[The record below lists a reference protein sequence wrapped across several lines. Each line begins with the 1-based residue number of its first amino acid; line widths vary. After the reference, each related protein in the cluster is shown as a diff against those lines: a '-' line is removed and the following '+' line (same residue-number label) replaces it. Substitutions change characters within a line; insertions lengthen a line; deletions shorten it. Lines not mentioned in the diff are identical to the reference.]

1 MYTNNVYLGKYI
13 FSHANC
19 KYITQKLLVKVYE
32 SFFLK
37 KTYFALIRFKGF
49 KSHQKRGK
57 GHITLHT
64 RLIRRKQLVL

>member
-1 MYTNNVYLGKYI
+1 MAGRYLHNSGI
-13 FSHANC
+13 ISMNG
-19 KYITQKLLVKVYE
+19 
-32 SFFLK
+32 FFK
-37 KTYFALIRFKGF
+37 KNFAYIRFKGF